1 MGHPIEIAKEENNG
15 KKKTAPGWRGLGI
28 LRFCVFGIL
37 GFWDFCV
44 CGVES

>member
-28 LRFCVFGIL
+28 LRF
-37 GFWDFCV
+37 WDFAFV
-44 CGVES
+44 ALRVSGPLLVR